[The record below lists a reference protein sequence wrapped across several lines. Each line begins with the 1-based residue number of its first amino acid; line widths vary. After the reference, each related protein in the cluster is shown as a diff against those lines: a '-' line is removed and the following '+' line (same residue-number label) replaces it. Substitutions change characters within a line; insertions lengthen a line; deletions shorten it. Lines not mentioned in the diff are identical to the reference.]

1 MDQHEKKVALLKKYY
16 SQIQTSDGFEIA
28 ENIASK
34 KIDNAIK
41 KFASGLD
48 RKSIIGFYDITIV
61 GSGKKGYLFTDTKV
75 YYSDMFEKSEKIW
88 YDDID
93 DVLLVDSGEKDCDKK
108 LQFKMNDGT
117 LITWDSIFLNKTPLY
132 KFFKE
137 LLTMENKSV
146 CYSGEKSVKHG
157 KSKFFGSTAG

>member
-61 GSGKKGYLFTDTKV
+61 GKK
-75 YYSDMFEKSEKIW
+75 
-88 YDDID
+88 DI
-93 DVLLVDSGEKDCDKK
+93 C
-108 LQFKMNDGT
+108 
-117 LITWDSIFLNKTPLY
+117 
-132 KFFKE
+132 
-137 LLTMENKSV
+137 LLTQKYIILICLKNLRR
-146 CYSGEKSVKHG
+146 
-157 KSKFFGSTAG
+157 FGMTI